1 MILWLSQSIHKRKS
15 SSQSVCDLHCSKY
28 ISSRQR
34 ETRNIS
40 VNAGYIVHFKSPRNK
55 QQISVLAQQVNPG
68 QVHEFMKSYEE
79 ATKRPHGYLM
89 LDLTPTTDDQHRL
102 KSNVLPK
109 ENIAKQQNLDH

>member
-79 ATKRPHGYLM
+79 ATKRPHCYLM
-89 LDLTPTTDDQHRL
+89 LDLIDDQHRL